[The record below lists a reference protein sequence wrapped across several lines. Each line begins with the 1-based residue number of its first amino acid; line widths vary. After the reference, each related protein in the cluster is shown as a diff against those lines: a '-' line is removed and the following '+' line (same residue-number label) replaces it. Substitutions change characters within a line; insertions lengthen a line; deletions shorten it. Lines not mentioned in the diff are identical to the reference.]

1 MRNALARGKRGG
13 LAAAGGAAAGST
25 VQAVIAGLGV
35 AVLLARWPAAA
46 TGLRLCGGA
55 YLLWLGAV
63 SLRRASRDAPRRD
76 ATRLDSP
83 GSAETAM
90 PNRENLT
97 GSGFGA
103 SFRQGL
109 IVNLLNPAITSF
121 YVGVLP
127 AFMPPG
133 AGRRYYGFLAAAHI
147 TIAFG
152 CHTAWTLAFDL
163 LRRHVEKPTARRA
176 LDALAGLVLIALAVQ
191 VLLTAEA
198 SGPR

>member
-1 MRNALARGKRGG
+1 VRNTLARGVRGG
-13 LAAAGGAAAGST
+13 LSAAAGAAAGNT
-25 VQAVIAGLGV
+25 VQAVIAGIGV

-46 TGLRLCGGA
+46 TGLRICGGA

-63 SLRRASRDAPRRD
+63 SLRRAWRD

-83 GSAETAM
+83 GSAGIAM

-121 YVGVLP
+121 YIGVLP
-127 AFMPPG
+127 AFMPSG
-133 AGRRYYGFLAAAHI
+133 AGGGYYGFLAAAHI

-163 LRRHVEKPTARRA
+163 LRRHVEKPTVRRT
-176 LDALAGLVLIALAVQ
+176 LDALTGLVLIGLALQ

-198 SGPR
+198 AAPR